1 MHEMSLVE
9 ALLEVVQRHVP
20 AATSARRV
28 SVEVGPLQA
37 VEASAMQWAW
47 QVSRVGTPVAS
58 AELELLYLPWRWRCP
73 QCAREWESSE
83 LLAGCVCGASG
94 RPVGG
99 DELRLVALEVE
110 PLEPSEPSEPL
121 EPSEPSEPREH
132 ADAPEEQ
139 ERAR

>member
-1 MHEMSLVE
+1 MHEMSLAE
-9 ALLEVVQRHVP
+9 ALLEVVQRHLP
-20 AATSARRV
+20 AETSARRV

-47 QVSRVGTPVAS
+47 QVTRDGTPFAS

-110 PLEPSEPSEPL
+110 PLEPSGHTDASEV
-121 EPSEPSEPREH
+121 
-132 ADAPEEQ
+132 Q
-139 ERAR
+139 ERTP